1 MEAQILERLPRKYL
15 VRIDGISVQLSQ
27 QQCLVFVYRRFVFQY
42 VRSMQLT
49 TTIQLAKLKLLL
61 CPLMSTHVIQASHYC
76 HQYNEFSGTTV
87 NWITLE
93 SLWLDSWHLQISYWQ
108 LKRFHICFFVFSV
121 LNSMQI
127 SLNIKQ
133 QALFNPIVIL
143 FIATNLYSFV
153 SFCLSGHHY

>member
-27 QQCLVFVYRRFVFQY
+27 QQCLLFVYRRFVFQY
-42 VRSMQLT
+42 VRSMQFT

-93 SLWLDSWHLQISYWQ
+93 PVLLDSWHSQLLFWQ
-108 LKRFHICFFVFSV
+108 LKRFYVCSFV
-121 LNSMQI
+121 LLKSMQI
-127 SLNIKQ
+127 LLNINQ

-143 FIATNLYSFV
+143 FNVTHLYSFV
-153 SFCLSGHHY
+153 SFCLNRHHD